1 MGGLEEGRGGGE
13 AAPLPTWG
21 VDTLSF
27 HSPAKKK
34 RLFLKSSLTPISPL
48 PAGARPRGKRLVN
61 FVARTRTDSKGTT
74 AGAGGVVVAL
84 ACAVVTRS
92 CDGKRLDRHNKTL
105 SELDRDRL
113 NFT

>member
-1 MGGLEEGRGGGE
+1 MGGLEEGGGGGE
-13 AAPLPTWG
+13 AAPPPHG
-21 VDTLSF
+21 GRVDTLSF

-92 CDGKRLDRHNKTL
+92 CDGKR
-105 SELDRDRL
+105 
-113 NFT
+113 